1 MSDNGPGLGWTIAKY
16 TMYGV
21 ATFIGVCIVV
31 GVGGALLIEDP
42 EKERIR
48 QDLRRKA
55 PVSMGGVITAE
66 KERIRQDLRRKAPE
80 SMGGVIIDSVQAD
93 V

>member
-55 PVSMGGVITAE
+55 P
-66 KERIRQDLRRKAPE
+66 L
-80 SMGGVIIDSVQAD
+80 SMGGVIIDNVQAD
-93 V
+93 VERAGLNKRFGH